1 MLAAFATRHPAIGL
15 GIVTVFWGLSFSLM
29 RNWQVRAR
37 DWTGD
42 DLLRQSLASLLLMVI
57 RMTAGFTVFG
67 LIVARGKPGHGW
79 TAGALVGVA
88 MGLGLFLQLWGL
100 AFTTPALCAFFT
112 GLASLWVPVLV
123 FAATGAS
130 VGRANLV
137 GLALSLAG
145 GVLLVEGGWRLG
157 AGEWLTLAASVMFA
171 AQIVVLDRFGRGA
184 DAGRLTAGFFLAIA
198 VLTLAASAVMAPAVG
213 WAETAGFL
221 ASTLSDPWVGLDL
234 ALLVGLPTL
243 WGFWWMNLCQPRLDA
258 TRAGL
263 IYLLEP
269 VFSTLFSCL
278 IGHDTLTA
286 PLVFGGALVLLGN
299 AVAEL
304 GARSRGGNEPPAD
317 SGITD

>member
-37 DWTGD
+37 EWTGD

-67 LIVARGKPGHGW
+67 LMVARAKPGHGW
-79 TAGALVGVA
+79 MAGALVGVA

-112 GLASLWVPVLV
+112 GLASLWVPVLAFV
-123 FAATGAS
+123 ATGAS

-171 AQIVVLDRFGRGA
+171 AQIVVLDRLGRGA

-198 VLTLAASAVMAPAVG
+198 TLTLAASLAMAPAVG
-213 WAETAGFL
+213 WTETGGFL
-221 ASTLSDPWVGLDL
+221 AATLSDPWVALDL

-269 VFSTLFSCL
+269 VFSTFFSCL
-278 IGHDTLTA
+278 IGHDALTA
-286 PLVFGGALVLLGN
+286 PLVAGGALVLLGN

-304 GARSRGGNEPPAD
+304 GSRSRKADESPAE
-317 SGITD
+317 SGIEA